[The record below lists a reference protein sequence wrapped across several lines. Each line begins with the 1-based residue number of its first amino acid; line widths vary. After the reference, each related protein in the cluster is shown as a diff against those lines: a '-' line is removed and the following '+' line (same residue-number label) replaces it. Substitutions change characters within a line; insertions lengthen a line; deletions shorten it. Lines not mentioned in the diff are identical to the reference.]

1 MADWLA
7 LHGLTAQHCRTILTW
22 DLPPAATRPADPV
35 WPMAP
40 RAMWTLIADC
50 LRAGLPTDA
59 IAETAATTRLH
70 LHTDPGPRA
79 FTLHDDGAGRPVVSA
94 RLTGKLSDLLTL
106 AHEFGHAVQ
115 ITASGPQMPPV
126 LREVCAGL
134 AERLVMTELARRGT
148 DEAALLPALFAA
160 RGQRTQGQTRRD
172 LAALLD
178 APATPYA
185 YRWNYPLARRIVAR
199 LAPDMASDRIW
210 PVFQGRRTLAEI
222 VADLTDK

>member
-22 DLPPAATRPADPV
+22 ELPPAPTRPPDPL
-35 WPMAP
+35 WPMA
-40 RAMWTLIADC
+40 AKEIWALIAAC
-50 LRAGLPTDA
+50 LQADLGREA
-59 IAETAATTRLH
+59 IAEAAATTRLH
-70 LHTDPGPRA
+70 LHTQAGPRA

-106 AHEFGHAVQ
+106 AHEFGHALQ

-134 AERLVMTELARRGT
+134 AEQLVMTELARRGT

-160 RGQRTQGQTRRD
+160 RGHRTQGQTRRD
-172 LAALLD
+172 LVLLLD

-185 YRWNYPLARRIVAR
+185 YGWNYPLARRIVAR
-199 LAPDMASDRIW
+199 LAPDLASERIW
-210 PVFQGRRTLAEI
+210 PIFQGRRTLAEI
-222 VADLTDK
+222 VADLTDT